1 MPREAA
7 DHVPASET
15 GRGNAAPSTLVPAAG
30 GSGGQA
36 SPRADTG
43 AGEDLLQWPPPDS
56 EIDRVEAVSLG
67 TVPPLGASS
76 LPELGSGEPAP
87 APREL
92 HEAGGDRRDEP
103 SSRAALVGWMR
114 PAEPVAIDRREAGP
128 PDRSPASLL
137 EDESDTHLAPAPP
150 LTRRGP
156 VHERV
161 RASVPWWV
169 VPAIALSCVGGLAAG
184 WFLRPV
190 VFPTPPIANLTVE
203 TNPPGA
209 EVSIDGTVRGQAPLR
224 LALPAGT
231 SRLAVTAGGVTRDV
245 QLQLGAGTEIVRSF
259 DFVPAS
265 GTPAGDASLGSLQVD
280 SRPPGAQVVIAGQAR
295 GVTPLTVS
303 GLAPGTLEVQLV
315 TADRTLA
322 QQVEI
327 RAGTQAMLVVPMS
340 SNAAAPG
347 WIAVRSPVPLRILE
361 GGRVVGTTDS
371 DRIMLAGGRH
381 DLEFVN
387 EGLEVRIPRSVAV
400 QGGRETALD
409 VSLPRG
415 LVSINARPWAEVFAQ
430 GNRLGETPLGS
441 VSLPVGEQE
450 LVFRHPQFGERRQS
464 VTVRAVTPARVSVAF
479 TP

>member
-1 MPREAA
+1 
-7 DHVPASET
+7 
-15 GRGNAAPSTLVPAAG
+15 
-30 GSGGQA
+30 
-36 SPRADTG
+36 
-43 AGEDLLQWPPPDS
+43 
-56 EIDRVEAVSLG
+56 
-67 TVPPLGASS
+67 
-76 LPELGSGEPAP
+76 
-87 APREL
+87 
-92 HEAGGDRRDEP
+92 
-103 SSRAALVGWMR
+103 
-114 PAEPVAIDRREAGP
+114 
-128 PDRSPASLL
+128 
-137 EDESDTHLAPAPP
+137 
-150 LTRRGP
+150 
-156 VHERV
+156 
-161 RASVPWWV
+161 
-169 VPAIALSCVGGLAAG
+169 
-184 WFLRPV
+184 
-190 VFPTPPIANLTVE
+190 
-203 TNPPGA
+203 
-209 EVSIDGTVRGQAPLR
+209 
-224 LALPAGT
+224 
-231 SRLAVTAGGVTRDV
+231 VTRDV

-265 GTPAGDASLGSLQVD
+265 GTPAGDTSLGSLQVD

-322 QQVEI
+322 EQVEI